1 MDYSIIEEKMD
12 KTIFHL
18 EEELANIRA
27 GRANP
32 AILNKIMVEY
42 YGAMT
47 PVSQVGSISVPEPR
61 QILITPWDKSVVG
74 SINKAIQQSDIGLN
88 PMNDGNSI
96 RLTFPELN
104 EDRRKELCKQ
114 TKNLGEETKIA
125 IRNVRRDSIDNVK
138 AEQKSNN
145 ISEDELKVAE
155 EKIQKI
161 TDKYV
166 ENVDKLVSNKEK
178 EIMEV

>member
-1 MDYSIIEEKMD
+1 MDYSIIEDKMD

-18 EEELANIRA
+18 EEELSNIRA

-42 YGAMT
+42 YGALT
-47 PVSQVGSISVPEPR
+47 PINQVGSISVPEPR

-74 SINKAIQQSDIGLN
+74 AINKAIQQSDIGLN

-104 EDRRKELCKQ
+104 EERRRDLSKQ
-114 TKNLGEETKIA
+114 VKNLGEETKIA
-125 IRNVRRDSIDNVK
+125 IRNIRRDSIDDAK
-138 AEQKSNN
+138 SEQKANT
-145 ISEDELKVAE
+145 ITEDELKVAE

-166 ENVDKLVSNKEK
+166 DNVDKLVSNKEK

>member
-1 MDYSIIEEKMD
+1 MDYSIIEDKMD

-18 EEELANIRA
+18 EEELSNIRA

-42 YGAMT
+42 YGALT
-47 PVSQVGSISVPEPR
+47 PINQVGSISVPEPR

-74 SINKAIQQSDIGLN
+74 AINKAIQQSDIGLN

-104 EDRRKELCKQ
+104 EERRRDLSKQ
-114 TKNLGEETKIA
+114 IKNLGEETKIA
-125 IRNVRRDSIDNVK
+125 IRNIRRDSIDDAK
-138 AEQKSNN
+138 SEQKANT
-145 ISEDELKVAE
+145 ITEDELKVAE

-166 ENVDKLVSNKEK
+166 DNVDKLVSNKEK